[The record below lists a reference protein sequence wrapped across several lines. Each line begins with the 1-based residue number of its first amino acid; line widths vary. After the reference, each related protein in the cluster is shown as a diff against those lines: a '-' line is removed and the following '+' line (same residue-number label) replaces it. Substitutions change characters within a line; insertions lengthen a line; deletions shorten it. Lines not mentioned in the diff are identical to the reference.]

1 MSERTP
7 ASAARRSSRRERMV
21 ESSVLQVADEL
32 LGRAL
37 VRRELDRAVLELA
50 LGGLDGA
57 HDVPVAAGDGA
68 HHGQL
73 RDQVAEVGG
82 AEDGVHGGHVVVLV
96 HGDGPRGER
105 GAGQAELLVR
115 EALEPAVLLELPAH
129 GLEPARR
136 ARVPR
141 DGGADLRV
149 EARDLRGDG
158 LGLVAVLLERRGPR
172 PGRSGRQRHGGRER
186 AEREERGQR
195 QATYRMALV
204 QCASSEA
211 CGSRRSA
218 SGPPRPGSGPA
229 EGQSSKPSTLPGTAQ
244 AQESRARSRRVGI
257 RPATPSRGVNG
268 SLAHRHPGR
277 SGRPSSSTTSIR
289 RTTGSRA

>member
-1 MSERTP
+1 
-7 ASAARRSSRRERMV
+7 MV
-21 ESSVLQVADEL
+21 ESSVLQVPTSFSAVRSSAASLTERSLSSRLVDSMVRTMSL
-32 LGRAL
+32 SHRAM
-37 VRRELDRAVLELA
+37 VRTMVNCVTRS
-50 LGGLDGA
+50 
-57 HDVPVAAGDGA
+57 P
-68 HHGQL
+68 
-73 RDQVAEVGG
+73 EVGG

-115 EALEPAVLLELPAH
+115 EALEPPVRLELMTH

-136 ARVPR
+136 AGVPR

-158 LGLVAVLLERRGPR
+158 LGLVAVLLERRRPR

-195 QATYRMALV
+195 QATYRMALF

-211 CGSRRSA
+211 CGSV
-218 SGPPRPGSGPA
+218 PPA
-229 EGQSSKPSTLPGTAQ
+229 
-244 AQESRARSRRVGI
+244 
-257 RPATPSRGVNG
+257 
-268 SLAHRHPGR
+268 
-277 SGRPSSSTTSIR
+277 
-289 RTTGSRA
+289 